1 MNDDKYRVY
10 LKTRTNNYTIATGT
24 SVNGLL
30 TKIGDWLE
38 RHPEIRDEDLV
49 SITMQTLA
57 KNGGLVKEEERG
69 PVNKR
74 KQISKVAEAL
84 GAR

>member
-10 LKTRTNNYTIATGT
+10 LKTRTNNYTIANGT
-24 SVNGLL
+24 TVNGLL

-38 RHPEIRDEDLV
+38 AHPEIKDDELV
-49 SITMQTLA
+49 SVTMQTLA
-57 KNGGLVKEEERG
+57 KLGGLVKEEERG

-74 KQISKVAEAL
+74 SQISKVAEAL